1 MVDLVTGYNVPGVYV
16 RDATGPLIT
25 APAVP
30 DAVVTLV
37 GPAVGFQVYTD
48 AVTISATDQALTKHG
63 IYRVANTSL
72 GVYIPKVTTN
82 TGVVL
87 VEGVDY
93 ILTDVLDPLNGVA
106 NKTTNIK
113 IGTLTTAAD
122 GTTTSTPLVSTT
134 NGVKVGDR
142 LIVTYCYTDASYYT
156 PLLFEN
162 YDLLVAT
169 YGQPLKTVLSNTPG
183 ENVVNSPLSLAAAV
197 ALQNGATRVIC
208 VATDP
213 GDGTFAAQLRS
224 AYAKT
229 SGDYRVSI
237 IVPVLADG
245 GNGDPAAFV
254 SYGLDLATH
263 VENSSA
269 DGLLRIGIL
278 GPPVN
283 YGATLGTQVPPP
295 VDNAAKSIAAA
306 RVLVAYPN
314 RLAYYNPAVNRS
326 VEVDGYY
333 LAAAYAGILEGNPVN
348 QALTRQQ
355 VLGFSGLPSTIT
367 RLCTKTFKDKL
378 SGSGVA
384 VAEIDRQNRL
394 VVRHGVSTDMSNVIT
409 REVSITRARDFLFE
423 SLQIGLDSS
432 GLIGSPIDDEMT
444 TRVKGAVA
452 GILETLTQAEAIIS
466 YANLQV
472 RQQTLAS
479 GGDPSTIEVRFAYR
493 PAIPLNYIVVTFTL
507 NLDTGDVALSGSALP

>member
-16 RDATGPLIT
+16 RDATGPLVT
-25 APAVP
+25 PPSVP

-37 GPAVGFQVYTD
+37 GPAVGFQIYTD
-48 AVTISATDQALTKHG
+48 AVTISATDQALTKRG
-63 IYRVANTSL
+63 IRRVADSAT
-72 GVYIPKVTTN
+72 GVYVPKVTTN
-82 TGVVL
+82 TGVTL
-87 VEGVDY
+87 VEGADY
-93 ILTDVLDPLNGVA
+93 VLTDVLDALNGVA
-106 NKTTNIK
+106 NKMTDIK
-113 IGTLTTAAD
+113 IGALTAGA
-122 GTTTSTPLVSTT
+122 TTT
-134 NGVKVGDR
+134 GVRVGDR

-169 YGQPLKTVLSNTPG
+169 YGQPLKSVLSYAPG
-183 ENVVNSPLSLAAAV
+183 EDVVHSPLSLAAAL

-213 GDGTFAAQLRS
+213 ADGSFAAQLRA

-245 GNGDPAAFV
+245 GDGDPATFV

-263 VENSSA
+263 VNNSSA

-295 VDNAAKSIAAA
+295 VDDAAKSIVAA

-326 VEVDGYY
+326 VEVAGYY
-333 LAAAYAGILEGNPVN
+333 LAAALAGILEGNPVN

-355 VLGFSGLPSTIT
+355 VLGFSGLPSTVT
-367 RLCTKTFKDKL
+367 RLSTKAFKDKL
-378 SGSGVA
+378 SGSGVV

-423 SLQIGLDSS
+423 SLQIGLDAS

-444 TRVKGAVA
+444 TRVKGAVS

-472 RQQTLAS
+472 RQQTLAG
-479 GGDPSTIEVRFAYR
+479 GGDPSVIEVRFAYR

-507 NLDTGDVALSGSALP
+507 NLDTGNVALSGSALS